1 MDRKEQEGNLVKHWA
16 ARCKMCLDH
25 GSAVSRLIPSG
36 VFSIENQ
43 CIKLTLKI
51 IRLFTEKALHK
62 LKFDLSRPLAVVM
75 MLCHQVHRQ
84 CCWMKLYATKHATLS
99 EHLQQRGSMP

>member
-1 MDRKEQEGNLVKHWA
+1 MKHWA

-25 GSAVSRLIPSG
+25 GSAVSSLIPSW

-43 CIKLTLKI
+43 CTKLTPKI

-84 CCWMKLYATKHATLS
+84 CCWMKLYSTKHATLS
-99 EHLQQRGSMP
+99 EQLQQRGSMP